1 MIPMTPMIKERTLR
15 FLAVA
20 AGTLMLCTALISCSD
35 DNDDD
40 KGNSALTRVSPNFT
54 YSTSADN
61 APPESPADPSQTTS
75 SFLTDPS
82 TDTSAPITTKV
93 PTVTTAPI
101 TTKTEDKPTAP
112 STTDGK
118 NDSDIVKVTDYIP
131 DIHVDLRYAGENNL
145 SGVAIYDYKD
155 AYLRY
160 GTVKK
165 LAKVQSKLRDQGL
178 SLLIWDAYRPY
189 NMQHKLYMILPE
201 CATNPQNG
209 KYVAFNTGGTVAVAV
224 VKADGSALPL
234 PSDFDVDGSKAD
246 RDFSDLSAE
255 SAKYAKLLDELMT
268 ANGFEQYLTTKWYRY
283 TDSVSYPID
292 YKMTIGEEGITV
304 CEKWT
309 VSCEKTLNLRKYA
322 STSSKI
328 LDKIPRG
335 KEITVFFMHEK
346 FAYVEYNGT
355 RGYVLAAYLVQSD
368 ENGWKSELSTVK
380 PTDNYSYSQMNSDL
394 LALAKEFPD
403 LLKIS
408 SIGKSE
414 LGKDLTLAILGNEK
428 AEKKIFVSAAIHAR
442 EHMIALYS
450 TAQIEYMLRNPSMIC
465 DGTNYTFAELL
476 DKVCFYIVPM
486 SNPDGIEIVQT
497 LTFPDAFKS
506 KYASDPTY
514 YASQWKANA
523 LGVDLNMNFDAEWDK
538 AGKRPTDSKSPSYL
552 GYKGTSA
559 ECAAESKAL
568 AEFIR
573 ENKFD
578 FVLSYHMMGSVI
590 YWDYGDNKDVI
601 EQSRE
606 IALRIAAGSG
616 YPLGDPGSSSVA
628 GLKDYVMSKL
638 ATPSLTIEFGTE
650 AAPAA
655 IRDFDNIWART
666 KNVLAISAD
675 WILG

>member
-1 MIPMTPMIKERTLR
+1 MTKLR
-15 FLAVA
+15 KIGYLAVGA
-20 AGTLMLCTALISCSD
+20 VLLMLLISCSD
-35 DNDDD
+35 NA
-40 KGNSALTRVSPNFT
+40 GSSELTTISPT
-54 YSTSADN
+54 LAYSTSADTKS
-61 APPESPADPSQTTS
+61 PETTVTTASMTTTLADPT
-75 SFLTDPS
+75 
-82 TDTSAPITTKV
+82 TDTSAPITTKTPTTTL
-93 PTVTTAPI
+93 PTVTTTVTP
-101 TTKTEDKPTAP
+101 TTTADDPTVP
-112 STTDGK
+112 PTV
-118 NDSDIVKVTDYIP
+118 DSKKDSEIVKVIDHIP

-145 SGVAIYDYKD
+145 SGIEIYDYKD

-165 LAKVQSKLRDQGL
+165 LAKVQAKLREQGL

-189 NMQHKLYMILPE
+189 SMQHKLYMILPD

-209 KYVAFNTGGTVAVAV
+209 KYVAFNTGGTLALAI

-234 PSDFDVDGSKAD
+234 PSDFDEDGSKAD
-246 RDFSDLSAE
+246 RDFSDLSSE
-255 SAKYAKLLDELMT
+255 KAKYAKLLDELMT

-292 YKMTIGEEGITV
+292 YKMTIGEEWITV

-309 VSCEKTLNLRKYA
+309 VKCERTLNLRKYA

-328 LDKIPRG
+328 LDRIPRET
-335 KEITVFFMHEK
+335 KITVFFMHGT

-355 RGYVLAAYLVQSD
+355 RGYVLAAYLVQSEAD
-368 ENGWKSELSTVK
+368 GWKSELSTVK
-380 PTDNYSYSQMNSDL
+380 PIDNYSYSQMNADL
-394 LALAKEFPD
+394 KSLATEFPD
-403 LLKIS
+403 LLKLS

-450 TAQIEYMLRNPSMIC
+450 TAQIEYMLRNPNMIC

-497 LTFPDAFKS
+497 LTIPDAFKS
-506 KYASDPTY
+506 KYASNPTY

-552 GYKGTSA
+552 GYKGTA
-559 ECAAESKAL
+559 PECAAEAKAL
-568 AEFIR
+568 ADFIR

-590 YWDYGDNKDVI
+590 YWEYGDNKAVI

-606 IALRIAAGSG
+606 IALRIAAQSG

-666 KNVLAISAD
+666 KNLLAVSAD
-675 WILG
+675 WVLE

>member
-1 MIPMTPMIKERTLR
+1 MTKLR
-15 FLAVA
+15 KIGHLAVGVA
-20 AGTLMLCTALISCSD
+20 LLMLLISCSD
-35 DNDDD
+35 NTD
-40 KGNSALTRVSPNFT
+40 SSELTTISPT
-54 YSTSADN
+54 LAYSTSTDTR
-61 APPESPADPSQTTS
+61 PPETTAVLPQSTTTLADPT
-75 SFLTDPS
+75 
-82 TDTSAPITTKV
+82 TDTLVPITTKI
-93 PTVTTAPI
+93 PTTTLATVTTTVTP
-101 TTKTEDKPTAP
+101 TTTADDPTVP
-112 STTDGK
+112 PTV
-118 NDSDIVKVTDYIP
+118 DSKKDSEIVKVIDYIP

-145 SGVAIYDYKD
+145 SGIEIYDYKD

-165 LAKVQSKLRDQGL
+165 LAKVQAKLREQGL

-189 NMQHKLYMILPE
+189 SMQHKLYMILPE

-209 KYVAFNTGGTVAVAV
+209 KYVAFNTGGTLALAI

-234 PSDFDVDGSKAD
+234 PSDFDEDGSKAD
-246 RDFSDLSAE
+246 RDFSDLSSE
-255 SAKYAKLLDELMT
+255 RAKYAKLLDELMT

-309 VSCEKTLNLRKYA
+309 VKCERTLNLRKYA

-335 KEITVFFMHEK
+335 TKITVFFMHGT

-355 RGYVLAAYLVQSD
+355 RGYVLAAYLVQSEAD
-368 ENGWKSELSTVK
+368 GWKSELSTVK
-380 PTDNYSYSQMNSDL
+380 PIDNYSYSQMNADL
-394 LALAKEFPD
+394 KSLAAEFPD
-403 LLKIS
+403 LLKLS

-450 TAQIEYMLRNPSMIC
+450 TAQIEYMLRNPDMIC
-465 DGTNYTFAELL
+465 DGTDYTFAELL
-476 DKVCFYIVPM
+476 DKVCLYIVPM

-497 LTFPDAFKS
+497 LTIPDAFKS

-538 AGKRPTDSKSPSYL
+538 AGKRPTDSKIPAYL
-552 GYKGTSA
+552 GYKGTAPES
-559 ECAAESKAL
+559 AAEAKAL
-568 AEFIR
+568 ADFVR

-590 YWDYGDNKDVI
+590 YWEYGDNKEVI

-606 IALRIAAGSG
+606 IALRIAAQSG

-650 AAPAA
+650 AAPAE

-666 KNVLAISAD
+666 KNLLAVSAD
-675 WILG
+675 WVLE